1 MIKPSLVLHCVFVV
15 EGKYRGMRTTNDLE
29 AMKPPSGKDQV
40 IGGTA
45 AEGSVDRERRTVW
58 TMLSGALGGIV
69 GLAPHVLHHIG
80 PLVGTALVAG
90 SGGTVLFAVLGLVA
104 AVPMLIKLRHRFSNW
119 WAPGIALGVF
129 TAMFL
134 ISSFVVGPLI
144 SALNDPVAPG
154 LSEVNHLAHHS

>member
-1 MIKPSLVLHCVFVV
+1 MKTTQAVDTRDPSAGTGQVLT
-15 EGKYRGMRTTNDLE
+15 E
-29 AMKPPSGKDQV
+29 SS
-40 IGGTA
+40 
-45 AEGSVDRERRTVW
+45 AEGVADRQRRTVW
-58 TMLSGALGGIV
+58 TVLSGGLGGIL

-90 SGGTVLFAVLGLVA
+90 AGGTELFGVLGLLA
-104 AVPMLIKLRHRFSNW
+104 SVPMLVKLRRRFSNW

-144 SALNDPVAPG
+144 SAPDAPVAPG
-154 LSEVNHLAHHS
+154 VSEVDHIAHHS

>member
-1 MIKPSLVLHCVFVV
+1 MTSTQARVAKDPSARQVQVTGAAT
-15 EGKYRGMRTTNDLE
+15 EDL
-29 AMKPPSGKDQV
+29 
-40 IGGTA
+40 
-45 AEGSVDRERRTVW
+45 VDRPRRTVW
-58 TMLSGALGGIV
+58 TVLSGGLGGLV

-90 SGGTVLFAVLGLVA
+90 AGGTALFGVLGLVA
-104 AVPMLIKLRHRFSNW
+104 SLPMLIKLRRRFANW

-144 SALNDPVAPG
+144 SAPDTPTAPG
-154 LSEVNHLAHHS
+154 VSEVNHTVHHP

>member
-1 MIKPSLVLHCVFVV
+1 MTTAGALATIDPSAGV
-15 EGKYRGMRTTNDLE
+15 
-29 AMKPPSGKDQV
+29 
-40 IGGTA
+40 
-45 AEGSVDRERRTVW
+45 VDRPRRTVW
-58 TMLSGALGGIV
+58 TVLSGGLGGVV

-90 SGGTVLFAVLGLVA
+90 AGGTALFGVLGLVA
-104 AVPMLIKLRHRFSNW
+104 SVPMLLKLRRRFSNW

-144 SALNDPVAPG
+144 SAPDAPVTPG
-154 LSEVNHLAHHS
+154 VSEVDHGVHHP

>member
-1 MIKPSLVLHCVFVV
+1 
-15 EGKYRGMRTTNDLE
+15 
-29 AMKPPSGKDQV
+29 
-40 IGGTA
+40 
-45 AEGSVDRERRTVW
+45 VW
-58 TMLSGALGGIV
+58 TVLSGGVGGIV

-90 SGGTVLFAVLGLVA
+90 AGGTALFGVLGLIA
-104 AVPMLIKLRHRFSNW
+104 SVPMLITLRRRFSNW

-144 SALNDPVAPG
+144 SAPDKPATPG
-154 LSEVNHLAHHS
+154 VSQVDHLSHHS